1 MVNMAILSAK
11 ALPRGHG
18 VRPGVSLN
26 LTRSATKPENQ
37 NKLIAFFKKAYSYTL
52 KCMVFFLPGSR
63 KNKLIGI
70 LNVVK
75 LLNRKRAIFRKI
87 QEV

>member
-37 NKLIAFFKKAYSYTL
+37 NKLSAFFKKAYSYTL
-52 KCMVFFLPGSR
+52 KCLNGGFFYHVQG
-63 KNKLIGI
+63 
-70 LNVVK
+70 
-75 LLNRKRAIFRKI
+75 KI
-87 QEV
+87 KTFI